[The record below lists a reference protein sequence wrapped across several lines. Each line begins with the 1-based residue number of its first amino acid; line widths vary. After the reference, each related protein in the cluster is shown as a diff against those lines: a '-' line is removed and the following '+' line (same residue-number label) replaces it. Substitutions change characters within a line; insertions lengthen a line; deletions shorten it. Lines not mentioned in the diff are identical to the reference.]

1 MNKHIE
7 KAIQLRNATPMVNN
21 CSQTILRVYAEE
33 LGLDENL
40 AAGIAGNFGVFM

>member
-7 KAIQLRNATPMVNN
+7 KAKQLRNATPMVSN

-33 LGLDENL
+33 LGLENL
-40 AAGIAGNFGVFM
+40 QQESPAILVVE

>member
-33 LGLDENL
+33 LGLDEIL
-40 AAGIAGNFGVFM
+40 QQELPAILVVE